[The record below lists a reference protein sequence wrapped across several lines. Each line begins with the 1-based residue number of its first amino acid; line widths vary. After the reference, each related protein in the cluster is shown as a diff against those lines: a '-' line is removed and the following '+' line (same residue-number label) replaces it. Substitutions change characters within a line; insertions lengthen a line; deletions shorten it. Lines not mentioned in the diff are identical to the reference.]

1 MAQKFTNF
9 EPQYLPKFFRSFV
22 PISKPS
28 RKTLLKWIT
37 INKII
42 RESIDKHVAAVFWTL
57 SFFSLEPQFSP
68 KMKIFWSH
76 GLCTTSLHSPVNF
89 CWKVLI
95 LWRVIQINVFYH
107 DFQNLT
113 QFMTSILSNP
123 YFFKF
128 AMLWKLSKAPLLS
141 SD

>member
-9 EPQYLPKFFRSFV
+9 ELQFLPKFFRSFV

-42 RESIDKHVAAVFWTL
+42 RESIDKYVAAVFWTL
-57 SFFSLEPQFSP
+57 SFWSVETQFSP
-68 KMKIFWSH
+68 KMKNFWSH

-89 CWKVLI
+89 CWKILS
-95 LWRVIQINVFYH
+95 LWRVIQINVFFH
-107 DFQNLT
+107 DFQKLT
-113 QFMTSILSNP
+113 QFMTSISFMSI
-123 YFFKF
+123 FFNNF
-128 AMLWKLSKAPLLS
+128 QIFPQFR
-141 SD
+141 